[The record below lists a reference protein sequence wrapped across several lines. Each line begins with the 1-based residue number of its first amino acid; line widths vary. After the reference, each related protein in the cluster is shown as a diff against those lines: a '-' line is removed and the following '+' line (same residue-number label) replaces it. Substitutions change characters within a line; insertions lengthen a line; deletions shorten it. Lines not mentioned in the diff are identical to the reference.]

1 MFSTLYIGFNSRR
14 ILHEWKMER
23 KTTSFPTAENRRG
36 AVAALSAARSRA
48 KWALLWKTKLIH
60 RLKMWKMRKTQALR
74 GFSGGKLRG
83 KPWNTFWKNVFQHR
97 GNCFAKNSKSSYELG
112 FSVFSPIFSSMNS
125 KLALD
130 FSGKRTNY
138 RVFPFSPPCFPVS
151 QAVFQGFPHW
161 FPIISTVFHI
171 PWIKSGKLGKH
182 EVDGYGNFHH
192 EWKES
197 WKTWLSTSRMV
208 ELIREKVFT
217 IFQASE
223 N

>member
-23 KTTSFPTAENRRG
+23 KTTTFPTAENCRG

-48 KWALLWKTKLIH
+48 KWALLWKTELIH

-83 KPWNTFWKNVFQHR
+83 KPWNTFWKNVFQQR
-97 GNCFAKNSKSSYELG
+97 GNCFAKNSKSGYELG
-112 FSVFSPIFSSMNS
+112 FSMFQPIFPVWIQN
-125 KLALD
+125 
-130 FSGKRTNY
+130 
-138 RVFPFSPPCFPVS
+138 SPPCFPVS